1 MKTTT
6 RIFLTAGL
14 MTTLMVS
21 GCGSNNDED
30 AVATAPPASSTSVP
44 DGAGVSATAFI
55 TYLMTLKSNDETSEP
70 LTLGNSF
77 AVPDE
82 EASEPQPLV

>member
-6 RIFLTAGL
+6 RIFLTVGL
-14 MTTLMVS
+14 TTTLLVG
-21 GCGSNNDED
+21 GCGSNDDED
-30 AVATAPPASSTSVP
+30 TVATTPASSTSVP
-44 DGAGVSATAFI
+44 DSAGVSATAFI

>member
-6 RIFLTAGL
+6 RIFLTMGL
-14 MTTLMVS
+14 ITTLLVG
-21 GCGSNNDED
+21 GCGSSNHD
-30 AVATAPPASSTSVP
+30 ATTPASSTSVP
-44 DGAGVSATAFI
+44 DSAGVSANAFI
-55 TYLMTLKSNDETSEP
+55 TFLMSLNPNDETSEP

-82 EASEPQPLV
+82 DAGEPQPLV